1 MQSTKDKI
9 RILVVEDDELDRM
22 IIKKA
27 LKGSNFD
34 NEIDFAEDMES
45 GAISAKEK
53 NFDCIFIDY
62 NLPGGN
68 GLELLIQIR
77 AAGNNSPVIIV
88 TSQGDERIAVELMK
102 NGATDYIPKSLL
114 TTEGITQIL
123 RQIFRLRNSETEK
136 ARLESAFLTTQKTL
150 QTVVA
155 NSPIILF
162 SIDTNGVL
170 TMLEGK
176 GIGEF
181 DLNRKTYLAKE
192 ASDSNNTLPV
202 SETAVAE
209 ALQGKEVKEISSRI
223 GKFFEVFYTPIRN
236 DRNEITGVMGVAS
249 DITGHKKTEAQLT
262 NEKIIAEETSRIK
275 QEFLANMSHEIR
287 TPMNGIIGIA
297 DILSKTK
304 LTIEQRKYLQS
315 IISCSENLLY
325 IINDI
330 LDLSKIEAG
339 KMTFEKMPFSLKEV
353 IDNTLMIF
361 SREAASKNI
370 KLTVESDKKIPK
382 VISGDYVR
390 LSQVLNNLI
399 GNAIKFTPSGEI
411 NLSVQNA
418 NETPNNITLI
428 FKVKDSG
435 IGIPKDK
442 HQSIFESFT
451 QAGSDTTRKFGGTGL
466 GLTIVKKLLELQGGT
481 ISVESAEGV
490 GSIFTFT
497 LTVDK
502 IGAEKIKQAKE
513 ANTVLNQPE
522 LNHLN
527 ILVAEDNEMSRLII
541 NKHFTDWKINF
552 RFAENGSEAVALVK
566 ANNFDFI
573 LMDIQ
578 MPIMDGFEATRQIR
592 NELSYTKASIP
603 IIAMTAHATDAER
616 IKCMDAGMN
625 DYLSKPF
632 RAEELLRKI
641 SAYADNTLNRSESKN
656 QDIKTTFIN
665 ESHESVI
672 DLNYLKRVAE
682 NEAEFIKDM
691 VAIFLRRTPEAVKT
705 IRAALTE
712 GNYEGLW
719 QTAHRI
725 KPTFSY
731 MGMSETSALCAKLE
745 NLCKTTPD
753 KKQAEELI
761 EIIEANY
768 HIAQSLIEKEF
779 LVIK

>member
-1 MQSTKDKI
+1 MSVTQDKI
-9 RILVVEDDELDRM
+9 RVLVIEDDELDRM

-27 LKGSNFD
+27 LKGSNFET
-34 NEIDFAEDMES
+34 EIVFAEDMDS
-45 GAISAKEK
+45 GLSAASEN

-114 TTEGITQIL
+114 TTEGMAQIL

-136 ARLESAFLTTQKTL
+136 VRLEKAFLATQKTL

-162 SIDTNGVL
+162 SIDANGVL

-176 GIGEF
+176 GIEGF
-181 DLNRKTYLAKE
+181 DLNRKTYLTKE
-192 ASDSNNTLPV
+192 ASGSNNTLPV

-209 ALQGKEVKEISSRI
+209 ALKGKEVKEISERI

-236 DRNEITGVMGVAS
+236 DSDEITGVMGVAT
-249 DITGHKKTEAQLT
+249 DITGFKKTEVQLT

-304 LTIEQRKYLQS
+304 ITNEQRKYLQS

-330 LDLSKIEAG
+330 LDLSKIESG
-339 KMTFEKMPFSLKEV
+339 KMTFEKMPFSLNEV

-361 SREAASKNI
+361 SREASAKNI

-382 VISGDYVR
+382 VVSGDYVR

-399 GNAIKFTPSGEI
+399 GNAIKFTSSGEV
-411 NLSVQNA
+411 NLSVQSV
-418 NETPNNITLI
+418 NETRENVTLI

-435 IGIPKDK
+435 IGIPKEK
-442 HQSIFESFT
+442 LQTIFESFT
-451 QAGSDTTRKFGGTGL
+451 QGGSDTTRKFGGTGL
-466 GLTIVKKLLELQGGT
+466 GLTIVKKLLKMQGGT

-490 GSIFTFT
+490 GSIFKFT
-497 LTVDK
+497 LPVNK
-502 IGAEKIKQAKE
+502 VSAEKIKQVKE
-513 ANTVLNQPE
+513 ASTEINQTE
-522 LNHLN
+522 VNNMN

-552 RFAENGSEAVALVK
+552 RFAKNGNEAVALVK
-566 ANNFDFI
+566 ANYFDLI

-578 MPIMDGFEATRQIR
+578 MPVMDGYEATRQIR
-592 NELSYTKASIP
+592 NELSYSKASVP
-603 IIAMTAHATDAER
+603 IVAMTAHATDTER
-616 IKCMDAGMN
+616 IKCMNAGMN

-632 RAEELLRKI
+632 RTEELQKKI
-641 SAYADNTLNRSESKN
+641 RAYSRNTASQSENKTQKKKTETMNENTLP
-656 QDIKTTFIN
+656 
-665 ESHESVI
+665 VI

-682 NEAEFIKDM
+682 NEAEFIRDM
-691 VAIFLRRTPEAVKT
+691 IGIFLKRTPEALKT
-705 IRAALTE
+705 IRASLE
-712 GNYEGLW
+712 EENFESVW

-731 MGMSETSALCAKLE
+731 MGMPETSALCAKLE
-745 NLCKTTPD
+745 KLCKTEPD
-753 KKQAEELI
+753 KKQAEEFI
-761 EIIEANY
+761 ETIETNY
-768 HIAQSLIEKEF
+768 NIAQSLIEKEF
-779 LVIK
+779 LVTK